1 MRKYVT
7 EFIGTFG
14 LAFTLGAAVM
24 SKAALVPLA
33 SPEFA
38 EALRAFCKDV
48 VAAQ

>member
-1 MRKYVT
+1 LDSGNGKPHR
-7 EFIGTFG
+7 ED
-14 LAFTLGAAVM
+14 A
-24 SKAALVPLA
+24 PLA